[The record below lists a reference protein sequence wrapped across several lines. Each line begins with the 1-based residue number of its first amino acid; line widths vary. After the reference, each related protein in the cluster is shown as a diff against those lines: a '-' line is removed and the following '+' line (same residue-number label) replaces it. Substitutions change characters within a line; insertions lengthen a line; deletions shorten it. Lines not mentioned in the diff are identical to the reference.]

1 MSGLHFAVTADN
13 TDFINKMNEVKESVK
28 ESSGVISKLGKDFDV
43 STPEAKIDALNKAI
57 RANEELMTS
66 SSQKL
71 EKWEKDAKDAFTAGD
86 MDLFNTITEDI
97 TNLQG
102 VLSEAM
108 EETKS
113 YYEALSLLQTPDMTM
128 PEVKAPQLFSS
139 QADYDYVEGL
149 KEKIVDLQLQIA
161 QFDGTDEALQPL
173 RQELSD
179 AQQLLMAAEHQAAS
193 AAAALGEDLGG
204 RAAEASTRLYALN
217 NAVAEQSATVEE
229 LKGRVAEAAAALD
242 TLNGSENT
250 EAIDSAR
257 MRYDRL
263 NASLNNAQ
271 NQLLN
276 LQAAQA
282 DANSNWTQTNMEV
295 QQHDSVMVK
304 MLGGYD
310 NYKTIIGQLP
320 GPVQQVVGG
329 IQGMTGAAKAFLK
342 TPLGAIIAAIVLGLK
357 LFKQALGMSA
367 EGQMVLT
374 KVGGYLSGVLNQI
387 MELLAPLGQLLIK
400 CFTDPKQAISDL
412 WEALKTNIVNRLK
425 AVGGIFSELGGI
437 ISSTFSGN
445 FDEAGNHLEKMNDQV
460 LQLATGIEDVRG
472 KTKKWIMDAHEA
484 AKKNSEL
491 AAREEQLH
499 RDRSKWQIQEK
510 KLDAEIA
517 EARNKAMKGDAKAS
531 KEAQK
536 LIEEKYAK
544 QKEFATEELN
554 IIKERNS
561 LTTNKQEDYDAE
573 YAAEARLEELKAQEL
588 QEKRYFDRRNMMM
601 DRQAETAE
609 QKARRQ
615 AEARKKLAEEL
626 EALERENSN
635 NLLALQE
642 ESAEKALKLIEADY
656 NDRIAAAKKKARE
669 WAKANREAA
678 VTDVGE
684 NGLTAQQS
692 EAIKEAE
699 KAAQETRKK
708 QVQEL
713 YRTEAAAMR
722 DYLKQYGTYQ
732 QQKLAIAEEYAEKIR
747 KATTE
752 GERLSL
758 MKERDAAV
766 RKVDVDAINQQIDWQ
781 AVFGGF
787 TGLLEQQLRETLA
800 GLKEYT
806 RSDKFKASS
815 AEDKKLVF
823 EAIERIQQQL
833 PGDHSGTLN
842 FAAIKKQMDAFAQAL
857 NEAQTAAKADV
868 MAQNNLAAAQ
878 RRYNEAI
885 KSGDKAEIESAKLH
899 LEMTKSVA
907 TATASTLQEAN
918 STVESLG
925 NDLRKSADETVA
937 GLDMVASGL
946 HGFASGTLS
955 GAFAGLQNT
964 LTGLSKLNLGDKL
977 NQAIGSL
984 SETLSSAGF
993 IGQIISAILSILDI
1007 LKDGIGPLIASL
1019 IDTVF
1024 NAVTGILD
1032 NILSGDFAV
1041 QIGKSLRD
1049 GIGGILNTITFGGF
1063 SSWLSSSNAKEVA
1076 ETTTRLTTRNEILCK
1091 SIDALKEEMSKARGI
1106 DTVRTYDKAYAA
1118 QKELIA
1124 NTAGVLAAQM
1134 GYHGAHHSNNSY
1146 INDAMSR
1153 ADWQRI
1159 SQMVDQRVTSAS
1171 DLWRLTPE
1179 QLKKLQGDP
1188 EIWTKIY
1195 TSGKYDKTEYLDQY
1209 LELADSL
1216 SELTDQLNETLTQIS
1231 FDSMYDN
1238 FVDKLMD
1245 MDAKAEDIAGN
1256 VSEYFMRAML
1266 SNKVGQLYA
1275 DRLEVWYKKFADGM
1289 RDGALEASERQALT
1303 DEYTAMVNEAIALR
1317 NQLAAATGYDKMASS
1332 YQQGSTGG
1340 YTTKLSEDTGS
1351 EIVGRA
1357 TALQDAAYVRNEL
1370 LTLIQSDSA
1379 TIRGMI
1385 AARTEMLED
1394 LQEGFCVRVIEQLEI
1409 IAKNTKDLGFI
1420 KGYVEEIKNL
1430 IKGL

>member
-28 ESSGVISKLGKDFDV
+28 ESSGVISTLGKDFDV

-128 PEVKAPQLFSS
+128 PEIKAPQLFSS

-229 LKGRVAEAAAALD
+229 LKGRVEEAAAALEA
-242 TLNGSENT
+242 LNGSENT
-250 EAIDSAR
+250 DAIDSAR
-257 MRYDRL
+257 MRYDQL
-263 NASLNNAQ
+263 NATLNNAQ

-329 IQGMTGAAKAFLK
+329 IQGMTGAAKAFID

-678 VTDVGE
+678 VTGVGE

-758 MKERDAAV
+758 AKERDIAL
-766 RKVDVDAINQQIDWQ
+766 RQVDMNAIDRQIDWQ
-781 AVFGGF
+781 SVFGGF
-787 TGLLEQQLRETLA
+787 TGVLEEQLKSTLTA
-800 GLKEYT
+800 LKEST
-806 RSDKFKASS
+806 KTEKFRASS
-815 AEDKKLVF
+815 AEDKKLVY
-823 EAIERIQQQL
+823 EAIARLEEQL
-833 PGDHSGTLN
+833 PGENKGSLDFGSITR
-842 FAAIKKQMDAFAQAL
+842 QMKEFGDVVTEAQAAARA
-857 NEAQTAAKADV
+857 EAL
-868 MAQNNLAAAQ
+868 AQSNLVEAQ
-878 RRYNEAI
+878 RRYDEALASGDEKQI
-885 KSGDKAEIESAKLH
+885 KAEKDRLDFARNVAQSASQKVVETTGKVQEFGESISSSAKATVDGLNMLGSGLQGLKSGSLH
-899 LEMTKSVA
+899 GA
-907 TATASTLQEAN
+907 F
-918 STVESLG
+918 
-925 NDLRKSADETVA
+925 
-937 GLDMVASGL
+937 SGL
-946 HGFASGTLS
+946 QTTLV
-955 GAFAGLQNT
+955 
-964 LTGLSKLNLGDKL
+964 GLSKLDLGEKV
-977 NQAIGSL
+977 NKAVGNL

-993 IGQIISAILSILDI
+993 IGQIISAIISILDV
-1007 LKDGIGPLIASL
+1007 LKDGIGTLIGSL
-1019 IDTVF
+1019 VDTVLG
-1024 NAVTGILD
+1024 AVDGILSD
-1032 NILSGDFAV
+1032 ILSGNFAV
-1041 QIGKSLRD
+1041 EIGKSLRD
-1049 GIGGILNTITFGGF
+1049 GVGGLINTVTFGGF
-1063 SSWLSSSNAKEVA
+1063 GSLFSSSNAKQVA
-1076 ETTTRLTTRNEILCK
+1076 ETTARLTTRNEILCK

-1134 GYHGAHHSNNSY
+1134 
-1146 INDAMSR
+1146 
-1153 ADWQRI
+1153 
-1159 SQMVDQRVTSAS
+1159 V
-1171 DLWRLTPE
+1171 
-1179 QLKKLQGDP
+1179 
-1188 EIWTKIY
+1188 
-1195 TSGKYDKTEYLDQY
+1195 
-1209 LELADSL
+1209 
-1216 SELTDQLNETLTQIS
+1216 
-1231 FDSMYDN
+1231 
-1238 FVDKLMD
+1238 
-1245 MDAKAEDIAGN
+1245 
-1256 VSEYFMRAML
+1256 
-1266 SNKVGQLYA
+1266 
-1275 DRLEVWYKKFADGM
+1275 
-1289 RDGALEASERQALT
+1289 
-1303 DEYTAMVNEAIALR
+1303 
-1317 NQLAAATGYDKMASS
+1317 
-1332 YQQGSTGG
+1332 
-1340 YTTKLSEDTGS
+1340 
-1351 EIVGRA
+1351 
-1357 TALQDAAYVRNEL
+1357 
-1370 LTLIQSDSA
+1370 
-1379 TIRGMI
+1379 
-1385 AARTEMLED
+1385 
-1394 LQEGFCVRVIEQLEI
+1394 
-1409 IAKNTKDLGFI
+1409 
-1420 KGYVEEIKNL
+1420 
-1430 IKGL
+1430 

>member
-28 ESSGVISKLGKDFDV
+28 ESSGVISTLGKDFDV

-128 PEVKAPQLFSS
+128 PEIKAPQLFSS

-229 LKGRVAEAAAALD
+229 LKGRVEEAAAALEA
-242 TLNGSENT
+242 LNGSENT
-250 EAIDSAR
+250 DAIDSAR
-257 MRYDRL
+257 MRYDQL
-263 NASLNNAQ
+263 NATLNNAQ

-329 IQGMTGAAKAFLK
+329 IQGMTGAAKAFID

-678 VTDVGE
+678 VTGVGE

-758 MKERDAAV
+758 AKERDIAL
-766 RKVDVDAINQQIDWQ
+766 RQVDMNAIDRQIDWQ
-781 AVFGGF
+781 SVFGGF
-787 TGLLEQQLRETLA
+787 TGVLEEQLKFTLTA
-800 GLKEYT
+800 LKEST
-806 RSDKFKASS
+806 KTEKFRASS
-815 AEDKKLVF
+815 AEDKKLVY
-823 EAIERIQQQL
+823 EAIARLEEQL
-833 PGDHSGTLN
+833 PGENKGSLDFGSITR
-842 FAAIKKQMDAFAQAL
+842 QMKEFGDVVTEAQAAARA
-857 NEAQTAAKADV
+857 EAL
-868 MAQNNLAAAQ
+868 AQSNLVEAQ
-878 RRYNEAI
+878 RRYDEALASGDEKQI
-885 KSGDKAEIESAKLH
+885 KAEKDRLDFARNVAQSASQKVVETTGKVQEFGESISSSAKATVDGLNMLGSGLQGLKSGSLH
-899 LEMTKSVA
+899 GVF
-907 TATASTLQEAN
+907 
-918 STVESLG
+918 
-925 NDLRKSADETVA
+925 
-937 GLDMVASGL
+937 SGL
-946 HGFASGTLS
+946 QTTLV
-955 GAFAGLQNT
+955 
-964 LTGLSKLNLGDKL
+964 GLSKLDLGEKV
-977 NQAIGSL
+977 NKAVGNL

-993 IGQIISAILSILDI
+993 IGQIISAIISILDV
-1007 LKDGIGPLIASL
+1007 LKDGIGTLIGSL
-1019 IDTVF
+1019 VDTVLG
-1024 NAVTGILD
+1024 AVDGILSD
-1032 NILSGDFAV
+1032 ILSGNFAV
-1041 QIGKSLRD
+1041 EIGKSLRD
-1049 GIGGILNTITFGGF
+1049 GVGGLINTVTFGGF
-1063 SSWLSSSNAKEVA
+1063 GSLFSSSNAKQVA
-1076 ETTTRLTTRNEILCK
+1076 ETTARLTTRNEILCK

-1171 DLWRLTPE
+1171 DIWRLTPE

-1340 YTTKLSEDTGS
+1340 YTTELSEDTGS

-1357 TALQDAAYVRNEL
+1357 TAIQDAAYVRNEL

-1420 KGYVEEIKNL
+1420 KGYVEDIKNL

>member
-28 ESSGVISKLGKDFDV
+28 ESSGVISKLGKAFDV

-57 RANEELMTS
+57 RANEELMIS

-71 EKWEKDAKDAFTAGD
+71 EKWEQDAKDAFTAGD

-113 YYEALSLLQTPDMTM
+113 YYEALSLLQTPDMAM

-179 AQQLLMAAEHQAAS
+179 TQQLLTAAEHQAAS

-204 RAAEASTRLYALN
+204 RAAEASTRVYALN
-217 NAVAEQSATVEE
+217 NAVAEQSVTVEE
-229 LKGRVAEAAAALD
+229 LKGRVAEAAAALEA
-242 TLNGSENT
+242 LNGSENT

-282 DANSNWTQTNMEV
+282 DANSNWAQTNMEV

-320 GPVQQVVGG
+320 GPVQQVVSG

-460 LQLATGIEDVRG
+460 LQLATGIEDVRR
-472 KTKKWIMDAHEA
+472 KTKKWITDTNED

-554 IIKERNS
+554 IIKERNA

-601 DRQAETAE
+601 DRQTETAE

-678 VTDVGE
+678 VADVGE

-732 QQKLAIAEEYAEKIR
+732 QQKLAIAEEYAERIR

-758 MKERDAAV
+758 AKERDTAI
-766 RKVDVDAINQQIDWQ
+766 RQVDMNAIDRQIDWQ
-781 AVFGGF
+781 SVFGGF
-787 TGLLEQQLRETLA
+787 TGVLEEQLKATLTA
-800 GLKEYT
+800 LKEST
-806 RSDKFKASS
+806 KTDKFRASS
-815 AEDKKLVF
+815 AEDKKLVY
-823 EAIERIQQQL
+823 EAIARLEEQL
-833 PGDHSGTLN
+833 PGENKGSLN
-842 FAAIKKQMDAFAQAL
+842 FGEITRQMKEFGDVVAEAQAAARA
-857 NEAQTAAKADV
+857 EAL
-868 MAQNNLAAAQ
+868 AQSNLVEAQ
-878 RRYNEAI
+878 RRYDEALASGDEKRI
-885 KSGDKAEIESAKLH
+885 KAEKDRLDLARNVAQSASQAVVETTGRMQEFGESIISSAKATVDGLNMLGSGLQSLKSGSLH
-899 LEMTKSVA
+899 GA
-907 TATASTLQEAN
+907 F
-918 STVESLG
+918 
-925 NDLRKSADETVA
+925 
-937 GLDMVASGL
+937 SGL
-946 HGFASGTLS
+946 QTTLV
-955 GAFAGLQNT
+955 
-964 LTGLSKLNLGDKL
+964 GLSKLDLGEKV
-977 NQAIGSL
+977 NKAVGNL

-1007 LKDGIGPLIASL
+1007 LKDGIGTLISSL
-1019 IDTVF
+1019 VDTVF
-1024 NAVTGILD
+1024 GAVDGILSD
-1032 NILSGDFAV
+1032 ILSGNFAV
-1041 QIGKSLRD
+1041 EIGKSLRD
-1049 GIGGILNTITFGGF
+1049 GVGGLLNTVTFGGF
-1063 SSWLSSSNAKEVA
+1063 GSLFSSSNAKQVA
-1076 ETTTRLTTRNEILCK
+1076 ETTAKLTARNEALCK

-1118 QKELIA
+1118 QQELIA

-1146 INDAMSR
+1146 INGAMTQ

-1159 SQMVDQRVTSAS
+1159 SQMVDRRVTSAS

-1188 EIWTKIY
+1188 ELWTKIY

-1216 SELTDQLNETLTQIS
+1216 DELTDQLNETLTQIS
-1231 FDSMYDN
+1231 FDSMDDN
-1238 FVDKLMD
+1238 FVNKLMD

-1256 VSEYFMRAML
+1256 VSEYFMRSML
-1266 SNKVGQLYA
+1266 SNKIGQLYA
-1275 DRLEVWYKKFADGM
+1275 DRLEKWYKKFADGM
-1289 RDGALEASERQALT
+1289 RDGGLEASERQALT

-1317 NQLAAATGYDKMASS
+1317 NQLAVATGYDKTASS

-1340 YTTKLSEDTGS
+1340 YSTELSEDTGS

-1379 TIRGMI
+1379 TIRSMI
-1385 AARTEMLED
+1385 AARTEILED

-1430 IKGL
+1430 IKDL

>member
-1 MSGLHFAVTADN
+1 MGGLHFAVTADN
-13 TDFINKMNEVKESVK
+13 TDFINKMNEVRESVK

-57 RANEELMTS
+57 RANEELMIS

-71 EKWEKDAKDAFTAGD
+71 EKWEQDAKDAFTAGD

-113 YYEALSLLQTPDMTM
+113 YYEALSLLQAPDMTM
-128 PEVKAPQLFSS
+128 PEVRAPQLFSS

-179 AQQLLMAAEHQAAS
+179 TQQLLMAAEHQAAS

-229 LKGRVAEAAAALD
+229 LKGRVAEAAAALEA
-242 TLNGSENT
+242 LNGSENT
-250 EAIDSAR
+250 DAIDSAR
-257 MRYDRL
+257 MRYDQL

-310 NYKTIIGQLP
+310 KYKTIIGQLP

-329 IQGMTGAAKAFLK
+329 IQGMTGAAKAFIA
-342 TPLGAIIAAIVLGLK
+342 TPLGAIIAAIVLAL
-357 LFKQALGMSA
+357 QALKSWFDSSS
-367 EGQMVLT
+367 EGQMAFA
-374 KVGGYLSGVLNQI
+374 KISGYVSGVL
-387 MELLAPLGQLLIK
+387 GQLKEIVLAVGKAIYNA
-400 CFTDPKQAISDL
+400 FSDPKKAVSDL
-412 WEALKTNIVNRLK
+412 WEAIKTNIVNRFTALGQL
-425 AVGGIFSELGGI
+425 AAHVGEM
-437 ISSTFSGN
+437 ISAA
-445 FDEAGNHLEKMNDQV
+445 FDPDKSVGEAWDKIQDDV
-460 LQLATGIEDVRG
+460 LQLTTGVENLRQKVKAYGKEIDDVGR
-472 KTKKWIMDAHEA
+472 
-484 AKKNSEL
+484 KNSTL
-491 AAREEQLH
+491 NAREEQLH

-554 IIKERNS
+554 IIKERNA

-656 NDRIAAAKKKARE
+656 NDRIAATKKKARE

-678 VTDVGE
+678 VTGVGE
-684 NGLTAQQS
+684 NGLTTQQS
-692 EAIKEAE
+692 EAIQEAE

-806 RSDKFKASS
+806 KSDKFKASS

-857 NEAQTAAKADV
+857 NEAQAAARADV

-907 TATASTLQEAN
+907 AATASTLQEAN

-925 NDLRKSADETVA
+925 SDLRKSADETVA

-946 HGFASGTLS
+946 QGFASGTLS

-977 NQAIGSL
+977 NQAVGSL

-1019 IDTVF
+1019 IDTIF

-1076 ETTTRLTTRNEILCK
+1076 ETTAKLTARNEMLCK
-1091 SIDALKEEMSKARGI
+1091 SIDALKDEMSKARGI
-1106 DTVRTYDKAYAA
+1106 DTVRTYDKVYAA
-1118 QKELIA
+1118 QQELIA

-1275 DRLEVWYKKFADGM
+1275 DRLEAWYKKFADGM

-1317 NQLAAATGYDKMASS
+1317 NQLAAATGYDKTASS

-1340 YTTKLSEDTGS
+1340 YSTQLSEDTGS

-1370 LTLIQSDSA
+1370 LTLIQSDAAS
-1379 TIRGMI
+1379 IRGMI

-1409 IAKNTKDLGFI
+1409 IAKNTKDLGSI

-1430 IKGL
+1430 IKDL